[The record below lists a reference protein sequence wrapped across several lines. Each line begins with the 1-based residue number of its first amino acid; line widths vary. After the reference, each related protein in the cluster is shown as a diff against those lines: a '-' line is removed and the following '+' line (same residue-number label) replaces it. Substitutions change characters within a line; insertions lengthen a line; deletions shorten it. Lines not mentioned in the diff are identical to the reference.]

1 MRKSIIICGLLLL
14 CIHVNAQHTFY
25 RTEYKHFS
33 DALLMEANQ
42 GNAMALND
50 LGSCYD
56 RADGV
61 PQDRQKAFE
70 CFQEASEK
78 GWFLAH
84 YNLAQY
90 YYKGFACEQNHEKAV
105 ELLNKTLEKDSK
117 FAPAQWHLAEC
128 YYNGLGTAKNMVKAL
143 ELYKK
148 CEIAKHP
155 NLDVILSKIA
165 GIYEKGINGIPY
177 YENAFQYWVK
187 LAEMGERNKVVGEYK
202 VGEYYNFG
210 RGVERN
216 QSEAI
221 SWYTKAANKN
231 HAPSQLNLANCYIPN
246 DYQKVVFWLTK
257 AYENNYLA
265 ACHNLAD
272 CYFYGNG
279 VEQSYEKAFEIF
291 QKGISYNPRCL
302 YRLGVMYRE
311 GLGVAVDNKK
321 GEQLLVEAA
330 EKGIASAQYLVGMD
344 MYNGE
349 NISQNY
355 KEAVRYFELALK
367 DQYLLND
374 ARGEI
379 MRKLSACYR
388 FGRGV
393 SVDVEKADYY
403 MKEAARY
410 GDADAQKLQE
420 YLHLK

>member
-1 MRKSIIICGLLLL
+1 MKAKIILSGLLLL

-25 RTEYKHFS
+25 RTEHKQFS
-33 DALLMEANQ
+33 EALLSEANQ

-56 RADGV
+56 RAAGV
-61 PQDRQKAFE
+61 AQDRQKAFE
-70 CFQEASEK
+70 YFQKASEK

-84 YNLAQY
+84 FNLANY
-90 YYKGFACEQNHEKAV
+90 YFNGLACERDYEKAFV
-105 ELLNKTLEKDSK
+105 LLNKTLEKDAN

-128 YYNGLGTAKNMVKAL
+128 YYNGLGTEKKLEKAL
-143 ELYKK
+143 NLYKK
-148 CEIAKHP
+148 CEVAKHP
-155 NLDVILSKIA
+155 NLEILHSKIA
-165 GIYEKGINGIPY
+165 GIYEKGINGLPD
-177 YENAFQYWVK
+177 YENAFKYWMK
-187 LAEMGERNKVVGEYK
+187 LANMGEKNKIVGEYK

-210 RGVERN
+210 RGVEKN
-216 QSEAI
+216 QPEAI
-221 SWYTKAANKN
+221 LWYTKAADKGY
-231 HAPSQLNLANCYIPN
+231 APAQLNLANCYIPHN
-246 DYQKVVFWLTK
+246 YEKVVYWLTK
-257 AYENNYLA
+257 AYENKYLA

-272 CYFYGNG
+272 CYYYGNG

-291 QKGISYNPRCL
+291 QKGAANNPRCL

-311 GLGVAVDNKK
+311 GLGIDADNEKSR
-321 GEQLLVEAA
+321 QLLIEAA

-344 MYNGE
+344 MYSGE
-349 NISQNY
+349 NLSQNY
-355 KEAVRYFELALK
+355 KDAVRYFEMALK

-393 SVDVEKADYY
+393 SVDMKKADFY

-410 GDADAQKLQE
+410 GDADALKLQE

>member
-14 CIHVNAQHTFY
+14 CIHINAQQTFY

-33 DALLMEANQ
+33 DALLREANQ

-165 GIYEKGINGIPY
+165 GIYEKGINGIPD

-231 HAPSQLNLANCYIPN
+231 HAPSQLNLANCI
-246 DYQKVVFWLTK
+246 YQM
-257 AYENNYLA
+257 
-265 ACHNLAD
+265 
-272 CYFYGNG
+272 
-279 VEQSYEKAFEIF
+279 I
-291 QKGISYNPRCL
+291 I
-302 YRLGVMYRE
+302 
-311 GLGVAVDNKK
+311 KK
-321 GEQLLVEAA
+321 
-330 EKGIASAQYLVGMD
+330 S
-344 MYNGE
+344 
-349 NISQNY
+349 
-355 KEAVRYFELALK
+355 F
-367 DQYLLND
+367 
-374 ARGEI
+374 
-379 MRKLSACYR
+379 
-388 FGRGV
+388 FG
-393 SVDVEKADYY
+393 
-403 MKEAARY
+403 
-410 GDADAQKLQE
+410 
-420 YLHLK
+420 